1 MKRYLL
7 LLTLIVFLLDGC
19 TRCGRGSDTSTDT
32 TKADTTVATGKET
45 TGTESQ
51 QSCDTLMS
59 KEAEKNGEMSERQA
73 ILQKDSAEITNLRL
87 LTRKQKVIYDASLLV
102 GEWVRGT
109 EHELYLADGTGRM
122 WDTGDDVSDAEAQHF
137 SWTLDSNLLTLIC
150 QLELGGVVPKR
161 YVVTF
166 ADDENLSY
174 KDPYGIAYLWDK
186 RDRQ

>member
-7 LLTLIVFLLDGC
+7 LLTLIAFLFDGC
-19 TRCGRGSDTSTDT
+19 TRCGRGSDTASDT
-32 TKADTTVATGKET
+32 AKADTAVAPGNDT
-45 TGTESQ
+45 TGMHSQ
-51 QSCDTLMS
+51 PGDTLMS
-59 KEAEKNGEMSERQA
+59 KDTVKSGEMSDRHV
-73 ILQKDSAEITNLRL
+73 ILQQDSAEITNLRL

-122 WDTGDDVSDAEAQHF
+122 WDTGDDVSDAEAQRF

-150 QLELGGVVPKR
+150 HLELGGVVPKR
-161 YVVTF
+161 FVVTF

-174 KDPYGIAYLWDK
+174 NDPYGKAHLWDRK
-186 RDRQ
+186 R

>member
-7 LLTLIVFLLDGC
+7 LLTLIVLLFGGC
-19 TRCGRGSDTSTDT
+19 TRCGRGSDTASDT
-32 TKADTTVATGKET
+32 TKADTAVAPGNDTI
-45 TGTESQ
+45 GTSPVLPG
-51 QSCDTLMS
+51 DTLMS
-59 KEAEKNGEMSERQA
+59 KETIKNGEMSDRQV
-73 ILQKDSAEITNLRL
+73 ILQQDSAEITNLRL

-109 EHELYLADGTGRM
+109 EHEVYLADGTGRM
-122 WDTGDDVSDAEAQHF
+122 WDTGDDVSDDEAQHF

-150 QLELGGVVPKR
+150 HLELGGVVPKR

-174 KDPYGIAYLWDK
+174 NDPYGKAHLWDRK
-186 RDRQ
+186 R

>member
-7 LLTLIVFLLDGC
+7 ILMLIVFLLDGC
-19 TRCGRGSDTSTDT
+19 TRCGRTPDTAPDTAQTDT
-32 TKADTTVATGKET
+32 ATVKDSTGIEPAQSSDSLMPMVSTTDGATAA
-45 TGTESQ
+45 SP
-51 QSCDTLMS
+51 
-59 KEAEKNGEMSERQA
+59 A
-73 ILQKDSAEITNLRL
+73 ILRQDSAEITNLRL

-109 EHELYLADGTGRM
+109 EHEVYLADGTGRM
-122 WDTGDDVSDAEAQHF
+122 WDTGDDVSDAEAQRF

-150 QLELGGVVPKR
+150 HLELGGVVPKR

-174 KDPYGIAYLWDK
+174 NDPYGKAYLWDK
-186 RDRQ
+186 K